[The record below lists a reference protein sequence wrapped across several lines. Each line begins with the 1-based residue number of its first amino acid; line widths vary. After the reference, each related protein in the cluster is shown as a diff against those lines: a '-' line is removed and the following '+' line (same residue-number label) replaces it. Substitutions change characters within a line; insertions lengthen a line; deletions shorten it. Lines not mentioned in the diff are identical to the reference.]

1 MIISLSQ
8 GLFRMSVSLQYFRA
22 RCRQSCSTFFAHFL
36 LLFCIASPLTAS
48 AFAPFVVTD
57 IRIEG
62 MQRSEP
68 GTIFSQ
74 LPVKVGEQFTDEL
87 ATEAVRRLYATG
99 MFVDVR
105 IETSNRVV
113 VVVVQERATIAS
125 ISFSGMR
132 EFEPKTITDSLR
144 QIGFGEG
151 RVFDQSMLEQA
162 EFELRQQ
169 YLGKGKYGAEITSTI
184 TPLPRNRVGLNFD
197 VFEGAVARIREI
209 KVVGNEAF
217 SESDLLGLFKMTTPG
232 WLSWYTD
239 SDKYSREKL
248 ERELETLKSFYLD
261 RGYLEYKA
269 EPPQVTISSDRKD
282 IFITLTISEG
292 KPYKIS
298 SVNLAGN
305 LLGLE
310 AEVNELVQVK
320 AGEIF
325 SGAKTNATAKSISD
339 YLGGLGYAFANVNPN
354 PMLNRETQ
362 TADLTFY
369 IDPSRRV
376 YVRKIQIS
384 GNHLTRD
391 EVVRREMRQPEA
403 AWYDSGK
410 IKLSRDRLDRLGYF
424 RDVKVATEPVP
435 NSPDQVDIAL
445 TVTEKPT
452 GMVNFGVGYGQV
464 DGVILTAGLTQ
475 DNVFGSGT
483 NLTLNVN
490 TSLYNRSAVLAHTD
504 PYFTNDG
511 ISRTTSVYYRT
522 MTPYSNNPGMYQ
534 VTTLGSGLSFGVP
547 ISEFDRIYGGAS
559 VERNTIG
566 LYDNSPLA
574 YREYVYNYGDTT
586 TAVIF
591 NTGWA
596 KDTRDSALSPTKG
609 SFTRIKAD
617 VGTVNLQYYMIGA
630 QQQLFI
636 PIGRDYTLGFNALF
650 DYGKSYS
657 DLQYPIFKNV
667 YAGGIGTVRGYSQ
680 NSLGP
685 RDLLTGTYLGG
696 SKRVVGNVQFY
707 FPMPGTQN
715 DRTFRWFAFVDGG
728 QVYGTDGYG
737 NDTAINLSQ
746 LRYGAGIGVTW
757 ISPVGP
763 LQLSLAKPLNA
774 KDTDN
779 TQIFQFQIGTGF

>member
-1 MIISLSQ
+1 
-8 GLFRMSVSLQYFRA
+8 MSVSLQYFRA

-445 TVTEKPT
+445 TITEKPT

-574 YREYVYNYGDTT
+574 YSEYVYNYGDTT

-728 QVYGTDGYG
+728 QVFGTDGYG

>member
-1 MIISLSQ
+1 
-8 GLFRMSVSLQYFRA
+8 MSVSLQYFRA
-22 RCRQSCSTFFAHFL
+22 RCRQLCSTLFAHFL

-217 SESDLLGLFKMTTPG
+217 TESDLLGLFKITTPG

-292 KPYKIS
+292 KPYKIA

-325 SGAKTNATAKSISD
+325 SGAKTNATAKSITD

-369 IDPSRRV
+369 VDPSRRV

-435 NSPDQVDIAL
+435 ISPDQVDIAL
-445 TVTEKPT
+445 TITEKPT

-483 NLTLNVN
+483 NLTLNLN

-574 YREYVYNYGDTT
+574 YREYVYNYGETT
-586 TAVIF
+586 TAVIL

-636 PIGRDYTLGFNALF
+636 PVGKDYTLGFNALF

-728 QVYGTDGYG
+728 QVFGTDGYG

>member
-1 MIISLSQ
+1 
-8 GLFRMSVSLQYFRA
+8 MSVSLQYFRA
-22 RCRQSCSTFFAHFL
+22 RCRQLCTTFFTHFL
-36 LLFCIASPLTAS
+36 LICCVASPLTAS
-48 AFAPFVVTD
+48 AFVPFVVSD

-62 MQRSEP
+62 MQRTEP

-74 LPVKVGEQFTDEL
+74 LPVKVGEQFTDDL

-209 KVVGNEAF
+209 KVVGNVAF
-217 SESDLLGLFKMTTPG
+217 TENDLLGLLKMTTPG

-248 ERELETLKSFYLD
+248 ERDMETLKSFYLD

-269 EPPQVTISSDRKD
+269 EAPQVTISSDRKD

-292 KPYKIS
+292 KPYKIT

-310 AEVNELVQVK
+310 AEVNDLVQIK

-325 SGAKTNATAKSISD
+325 SGAKTNATAKSITD

-354 PMLNRETQ
+354 PILNRETQ

-384 GNHLTRD
+384 GNHRTRD
-391 EVVRREMRQPEA
+391 EVVRRELRQPEA

-424 RDVKVATEPVP
+424 KEVKVATEPVP
-435 NSPDQVDIAL
+435 NSPDQVDISLA
-445 TVTEKPT
+445 VAEKPT
-452 GMVNFGVGYGQV
+452 GMINFGVGYGQV
-464 DGVILTAGLTQ
+464 DGVILSAGITE

-483 NLTLNVN
+483 NLTLNLN

-547 ISEFDRIYGGAS
+547 ISEFDRVYGGAS

-574 YREYVYNYGDTT
+574 YREYVYNYGETT

-596 KDTRDSALSPTKG
+596 KDTRDSALTPTKG

-617 VGTVNLQYYMIGA
+617 VGTLNLQYYMIGL
-630 QQQLFI
+630 QQQLFV
-636 PIGRDYTLGFNALF
+636 PIGKDYTLGLNALF

-715 DRTFRWFAFVDGG
+715 DRTFRWFAFIDGG

-737 NDTAINLSQ
+737 NDTSINLSQ
-746 LRYGAGIGVTW
+746 LRYGAGIGVSW
-757 ISPVGP
+757 VSPIGP

>member
-1 MIISLSQ
+1 
-8 GLFRMSVSLQYFRA
+8 MSVSLQYFRA
-22 RCRQSCSTFFAHFL
+22 RCRQLCTTFFTHFL
-36 LLFCIASPLTAS
+36 LIFCVASPLTAS
-48 AFAPFVVTD
+48 AFVPFVVSD
-57 IRIEG
+57 IRVEG
-62 MQRSEP
+62 MQRTEP

-74 LPVKVGEQFTDEL
+74 LPVKVGEQFTDDL

-209 KVVGNEAF
+209 KVVGNVAF
-217 SESDLLGLFKMTTPG
+217 TENDLLGLLKMTTPG

-248 ERELETLKSFYLD
+248 ERDMETLKSFYLD

-269 EPPQVTISSDRKD
+269 EAPQVTISSDRKD

-292 KPYKIS
+292 KPYKIT

-310 AEVNELVQVK
+310 AEVNDLVQIK

-325 SGAKTNATAKSISD
+325 SGAKTNATAKSITD

-354 PMLNRETQ
+354 PILNRETQ

-384 GNHLTRD
+384 GNHRTRD
-391 EVVRREMRQPEA
+391 EVVRRELRQPEA

-424 RDVKVATEPVP
+424 KEVKVATEPVP
-435 NSPDQVDIAL
+435 NSPDQVDISLA
-445 TVTEKPT
+445 VAEKPT
-452 GMVNFGVGYGQV
+452 GMINFGVGYGQV
-464 DGVILTAGLTQ
+464 DGVILSAGITE

-483 NLTLNVN
+483 NLTLNLN

-547 ISEFDRIYGGAS
+547 ISEFDRVYGGAS

-574 YREYVYNYGDTT
+574 YREYVYNYGETT

-596 KDTRDSALSPTKG
+596 KDTRDSALTPTKG

-617 VGTVNLQYYMIGA
+617 VGTLNLQYYMIGL
-630 QQQLFI
+630 QQQLFV
-636 PIGRDYTLGFNALF
+636 PIGKDYTLGLNALF

-737 NDTAINLSQ
+737 NDTSINLSQ
-746 LRYGAGIGVTW
+746 LRYGAGIGVSW
-757 ISPVGP
+757 VSPIGP

>member
-1 MIISLSQ
+1 
-8 GLFRMSVSLQYFRA
+8 
-22 RCRQSCSTFFAHFL
+22 
-36 LLFCIASPLTAS
+36 
-48 AFAPFVVTD
+48 
-57 IRIEG
+57 
-62 MQRSEP
+62 
-68 GTIFSQ
+68 
-74 LPVKVGEQFTDEL
+74 
-87 ATEAVRRLYATG
+87 
-99 MFVDVR
+99 
-105 IETSNRVV
+105 
-113 VVVVQERATIAS
+113 
-125 ISFSGMR
+125 
-132 EFEPKTITDSLR
+132 
-144 QIGFGEG
+144 
-151 RVFDQSMLEQA
+151 
-162 EFELRQQ
+162 
-169 YLGKGKYGAEITSTI
+169 
-184 TPLPRNRVGLNFD
+184 
-197 VFEGAVARIREI
+197 
-209 KVVGNEAF
+209 
-217 SESDLLGLFKMTTPG
+217 
-232 WLSWYTD
+232 
-239 SDKYSREKL
+239 
-248 ERELETLKSFYLD
+248 
-261 RGYLEYKA
+261 
-269 EPPQVTISSDRKD
+269 
-282 IFITLTISEG
+282 
-292 KPYKIS
+292 
-298 SVNLAGN
+298 
-305 LLGLE
+305 
-310 AEVNELVQVK
+310 
-320 AGEIF
+320 
-325 SGAKTNATAKSISD
+325 
-339 YLGGLGYAFANVNPN
+339 
-354 PMLNRETQ
+354 
-362 TADLTFY
+362 
-369 IDPSRRV
+369 
-376 YVRKIQIS
+376 
-384 GNHLTRD
+384 
-391 EVVRREMRQPEA
+391 
-403 AWYDSGK
+403 
-410 IKLSRDRLDRLGYF
+410 
-424 RDVKVATEPVP
+424 
-435 NSPDQVDIAL
+435 
-445 TVTEKPT
+445 
-452 GMVNFGVGYGQV
+452 
-464 DGVILTAGLTQ
+464 
-475 DNVFGSGT
+475 
-483 NLTLNVN
+483 
-490 TSLYNRSAVLAHTD
+490 LYNRSAVLAHTD

-591 NTGWA
+591 NTGWS

>member
-1 MIISLSQ
+1 
-8 GLFRMSVSLQYFRA
+8 MSVSLQYFRA
-22 RCRQSCSTFFAHFL
+22 RCRQLCSTLFAHFL

-217 SESDLLGLFKMTTPG
+217 TESDLLGLFKITTPG

-292 KPYKIS
+292 KPYKIA

-325 SGAKTNATAKSISD
+325 SGAKTNATAKSITD

-369 IDPSRRV
+369 VDPSRRV

-435 NSPDQVDIAL
+435 ISPDQVDIAL
-445 TVTEKPT
+445 TITEKPT

-483 NLTLNVN
+483 NLTLNLN
-490 TSLYNRSAVLAHTD
+490 TGLYNRSAVLAHTD

-574 YREYVYNYGDTT
+574 YREYVYNYGETT
-586 TAVIF
+586 TAVIL

-636 PIGRDYTLGFNALF
+636 PVGKDYTLGFNALF

-728 QVYGTDGYG
+728 QVFGTDGYG